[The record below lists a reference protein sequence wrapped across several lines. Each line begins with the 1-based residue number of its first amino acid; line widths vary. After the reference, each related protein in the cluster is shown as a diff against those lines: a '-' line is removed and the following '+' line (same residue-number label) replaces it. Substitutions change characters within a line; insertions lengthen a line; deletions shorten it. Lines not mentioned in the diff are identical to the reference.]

1 MVVGGLFTASA
12 FFISG
17 FLGTVSP
24 FYIPVFLLS
33 TFCHL
38 HLVNLRSGSTLSIFI
53 ELQMMNSYP
62 KVRKRQFEVAFMDLR
77 CHILVPVVLVY
88 LGCRY
93 YFARILTNSHPSSY
107 VSLRQYTPPQIL
119 QVCTS
124 LSNRPIQNVFLY
136 QVLIFIFEI

>member
-1 MVVGGLFTASA
+1 MFRCGILKRPLERMVVGGLFTASA

-24 FYIPVFLLS
+24 SLQYILTVVS
-33 TFCHL
+33 NFCHL

-77 CHILVPVVLVY
+77 CYILVPVLLVY

-93 YFARILTNSHPSSY
+93 YFARILNNSHPSSY
-107 VSLRQYTPPQIL
+107 LSLRQYTHRTRL
-119 QVCTS
+119 FTY
-124 LSNRPIQNVFLY
+124 NRPI
-136 QVLIFIFEI
+136 